1 MKIAGYQGSVN
12 LGAGGGATVKVSSDL
27 NAYGSGGKGL
37 AAIAGAANK
46 WAVAVEAQQ
55 EDEDKQSILNA
66 MDIFNKSRY
75 NIMYNDESG
84 LMNTKLEG
92 TAGAGASYTEQINKA
107 RQDVLSNT
115 KLHSQKNQL
124 ALDHLMY
131 QSAQQGFQTV
141 DQYEQKQKEAVTD
154 LRYDNNIQNSCEFVQ
169 KNWNNPQAL
178 QDEIIR
184 TQLLTSA
191 IYGKRGAEFIESKSR
206 ANIGQVVASAVGASI
221 TNEDYGTMRNLMDK
235 YGSYLTANQRAAFE
249 KVAYD
254 KESSAFERNAAKD
267 LYAKYGDDEE
277 AVRKAVEGMKGFSGG
292 ESGNDF
298 ENLLTSFGIQ
308 ESDGNYNAK
317 NARTGASG
325 KYQILPSNWPSWSQ
339 EAGLPAGAEM
349 TPENQEKVARFKLK
363 QYYDKYGAA
372 GAAVAWYSGETN
384 AQRWVSGKTTDV
396 WGNTWDTPQHGNEPS
411 IKEYAESVTS
421 RAGNVHSTHNMSQ
434 DEQDRIM
441 KQYRTIKADHDRIET
456 YKKNKLFE
464 GIKSELFSMFNNG
477 TSYSDAMA
485 WATNQ
490 AGSDPDKYVTYRNA
504 VTAIY
509 GPQGRSGSGGSGGR
523 EGIAKLGSDGK
534 EAVISMLE
542 AGRFKSK
549 AEFLAFARSHGATN
563 SDMNTLDK
571 SYDNWLSGAGE
582 YAYDWDG
589 LCKYAMGSSSNN
601 KVKQGLKI
609 YGKQWVRT
617 YRAEHNGMN
626 PDESVLVDAMKQ
638 AITTRTFGTYVTKPG
653 FLWDSTKTFSG
664 NDALLAKAG
673 IARAEKIADDWYHV
687 TYFDGS
693 DGNVNGGYLDEVM
706 NGDY

>member
-92 TAGAGASYTEQINKA
+92 TAGASSSYTEQINKA

-221 TNEDYGTMRNLMDK
+221 TNEDYGTMRNIMDK

-254 KESSAFERNAAKD
+254 KESSAFERNTAKD
-267 LYAKYGDDEE
+267 LYAKYGDNEE
-277 AVRKAVEGMKGFSGG
+277 AVRKELEGMKGFSEGG
-292 ESGNDF
+292 NEFDNLVAAIGGQESG
-298 ENLLTSFGIQ
+298 
-308 ESDGNYNAK
+308 GNYNAK
-317 NARTGASG
+317 NGRTGASG
-325 KYQILPSNWPSWSQ
+325 KYQIMPDNWPSWSQ

-349 TPENQEKVARFKLK
+349 TPENQEIVARFKLK
-363 QYYDKYGAA
+363 QYYDKYGARGAAIAWYGGEGALKYSA
-372 GAAVAWYSGETN
+372 GAMN
-384 AQRWVSGKTTDV
+384 RKQ
-396 WGNTWDTPQHGNEPS
+396 GNGDEPS
-411 IKEYAESVTS
+411 INEYADSVLARMGT
-421 RAGNVHSTHNMSQ
+421 GHSTHNMSQ

-464 GIKSELFSMFNNG
+464 GIKSEIFSMFNNG

-504 VTAIY
+504 VVAIY
-509 GPQGRSGSGGSGGR
+509 GPQGRSGSSGSGGSGNGKLDDDAIGVLEDMLQ
-523 EGIAKLGSDGK
+523 EGKFSSIDQ
-534 EAVISMLE
+534 
-542 AGRFKSK
+542 
-549 AEFLAFARSHGATN
+549 FLAYAANKGA
-563 SDMNTLDK
+563 
-571 SYDNWLSGAGE
+571 
-582 YAYDWDG
+582 
-589 LCKYAMGSSSNN
+589 SSAQRG
-601 KVKQGLKI
+601 KLEKI
-609 YGKQWVRT
+609 YKDWYSGTGEFAFDMEGLVQQVAGKNADALYKKKIQNYGRQWVRI
-617 YRAEHNGMN
+617 YRAQHGGNN
-626 PDESVLVDAMKQ
+626 PGETELLEALQNCV
-638 AITTRTFGTYVTKPG
+638 TTKVYGSYVTEKHS
-653 FLWDSTKTFSG
+653 FWFDSTEDIKAS
-664 NDALLAKAG
+664 DADLIARG
-673 IARAEKIADDWYHV
+673 IASVNKTGDDWYDV
-687 TYFDGS
+687 KWLDGTS
-693 DGNVNGGYLDEVM
+693 GKINGAYLAKLLK
-706 NGDY
+706 GDY

>member
-12 LGAGGGATVKVSSDL
+12 LGTGGGATVKVSSDL

-92 TAGAGASYTEQINKA
+92 TAGAGSSYTEQINKA

-154 LRYDNNIQNSCEFVQ
+154 LRYDNNIQNSCEFIQ

-221 TNEDYGTMRNLMDK
+221 TNEDYGTMRNIMDK

-254 KESSAFERNAAKD
+254 KESSAFERNTAKD

-277 AVRKAVEGMKGFSGG
+277 AVRKEVENMDAFLPEGGKVETQAEGTTWVRNSGVSLDG
-292 ESGNDF
+292 VKQQVTIGLSDIAKEFNTLSGAQ
-298 ENLLTSFGIQ
+298 LIVTSGTDSTDIH
-308 ESDGNYNAK
+308 
-317 NARTGASG
+317 
-325 KYQILPSNWPSWSQ
+325 
-339 EAGLPAGAEM
+339 
-349 TPENQEKVARFKLK
+349 
-363 QYYDKYGAA
+363 AA
-372 GAAVAWYSGETN
+372 GEHSHGAGVKLDVAADWLENADNRKKFISYMQSKGIKVLDEYSNPSPNSTGGHLDLDFTDYKGGTVAHKHISLDG
-384 AQRWVSGKTTDV
+384 
-396 WGNTWDTPQHGNEPS
+396 
-411 IKEYAESVTS
+411 
-421 RAGNVHSTHNMSQ
+421 
-434 DEQDRIM
+434 QDRIM
-441 KQYRTIKADHDRIET
+441 KQYRIIKADHDRIET

-464 GIKSELFSMFNNG
+464 GIKNEIFAMFNNG
-477 TSYSDAMA
+477 TSYSEAMT

-504 VTAIY
+504 VEAIY
-509 GPQGRSGSGGSGGR
+509 GPQGRSGSSGGGNGKLDDDAIDVLEDMLQ
-523 EGIAKLGSDGK
+523 EGKFSSIDQ
-534 EAVISMLE
+534 
-542 AGRFKSK
+542 
-549 AEFLAFARSHGATN
+549 FLAYAANKGA
-563 SDMNTLDK
+563 
-571 SYDNWLSGAGE
+571 
-582 YAYDWDG
+582 
-589 LCKYAMGSSSNN
+589 SSAQRG
-601 KVKQGLKI
+601 KLKKI
-609 YGKQWVRT
+609 YKDWYSGTGEFAFDMEGLVQQVAGKNADALYKKKIQNYGRQWVRA
-617 YRAEHNGMN
+617 YRVKNHGMN
-626 PDESVLVDAMKQ
+626 PGETELLKALQNCV
-638 AITTRTFGTYVTKPG
+638 TTKVYGSYVTEKHS
-653 FLWDSTKTFSG
+653 FWFDSTEDIKAS
-664 NDALLAKAG
+664 DADLIARG
-673 IARAEKIADDWYHV
+673 IASVNKIGDDWYDV
-687 TYFDGS
+687 KWLDGTS
-693 DGNVNGGYLDEVM
+693 GKINGAYLAKLLK
-706 NGDY
+706 GDY

>member
-1 MKIAGYQGSVN
+1 MKIAGYQGSVS
-12 LGAGGGATVKVSSDL
+12 LGTGGGATVKVSSDL

-92 TAGAGASYTEQINKA
+92 TAGAGTSYTEQINKA

-124 ALDHLMY
+124 ALVHLMY

-254 KESSAFERNAAKD
+254 KESSAFERNTAKD
-267 LYAKYGDDEE
+267 LYAKYGDNEE
-277 AVRKAVEGMKGFSGG
+277 AVRKEVENMDAFSPEGG
-292 ESGNDF
+292 KVEAQAEGTTWVRNSGVSLDGVKQQVTVGLSDIAKEFNT
-298 ENLLTSFGIQ
+298 LSGAQLIVTSGTDSTDIH
-308 ESDGNYNAK
+308 
-317 NARTGASG
+317 
-325 KYQILPSNWPSWSQ
+325 
-339 EAGLPAGAEM
+339 
-349 TPENQEKVARFKLK
+349 
-363 QYYDKYGAA
+363 AA
-372 GAAVAWYSGETN
+372 GEHSHGAGVKLDVAADWLENADNRKKFISYMQSKGIKVLDEYSNPSPNSTG
-384 AQRWVSGKTTDV
+384 GHLDLDFTDYKGGATAHRRV
-396 WGNTWDTPQHGNEPS
+396 
-411 IKEYAESVTS
+411 
-421 RAGNVHSTHNMSQ
+421 SQ

-464 GIKSELFSMFNNG
+464 GIKSEIFAMFGNG
-477 TSYSDAMA
+477 TSYSEAMT

>member
-12 LGAGGGATVKVSSDL
+12 LGTGGGATVKVSSDL

-221 TNEDYGTMRNLMDK
+221 TNEDYGTMRNIMDK

-254 KESSAFERNAAKD
+254 KESSAFERNTAKD

-277 AVRKAVEGMKGFSGG
+277 AVRKEVENMDAFSPEGG
-292 ESGNDF
+292 KVETQAEGTTWVRNSGVSLDGVKQQVTIGLSDIAKEFNT
-298 ENLLTSFGIQ
+298 LSGAQLIVTSGTDSTDIH
-308 ESDGNYNAK
+308 
-317 NARTGASG
+317 
-325 KYQILPSNWPSWSQ
+325 
-339 EAGLPAGAEM
+339 
-349 TPENQEKVARFKLK
+349 
-363 QYYDKYGAA
+363 AA
-372 GAAVAWYSGETN
+372 GEHSHGAGVKLDVAADWLENADNRKKFISYMQSKGIKVLDEYSNPSPNSTGGHLDLDFTDYKGGTVAHKHISLDG
-384 AQRWVSGKTTDV
+384 
-396 WGNTWDTPQHGNEPS
+396 
-411 IKEYAESVTS
+411 
-421 RAGNVHSTHNMSQ
+421 
-434 DEQDRIM
+434 QDRIM
-441 KQYRTIKADHDRIET
+441 KQYRIIKADHDRIET

-464 GIKSELFSMFNNG
+464 GIKSEIFAMFNKG
-477 TSYSDAMA
+477 TSYSEAMT

-509 GPQGRSGSGGSGGR
+509 GPQGGSGSSGSGGSSNGKLDDDAIGVLEDMLQ
-523 EGIAKLGSDGK
+523 EGKFASIDQ
-534 EAVISMLE
+534 
-542 AGRFKSK
+542 
-549 AEFLAFARSHGATN
+549 FLAYAANKGA
-563 SDMNTLDK
+563 
-571 SYDNWLSGAGE
+571 
-582 YAYDWDG
+582 
-589 LCKYAMGSSSNN
+589 SSAQRG
-601 KVKQGLKI
+601 KLEKI
-609 YGKQWVRT
+609 YKDWYSGTGEFAFDMEGLVQQVAGKNADALYKKKIQNYGRQWVRT
-617 YRAEHNGMN
+617 YRTKNHGMN
-626 PDESVLVDAMKQ
+626 PGETELLEALRNCV
-638 AITTRTFGTYVTKPG
+638 TTKVYGSYVTEKHS
-653 FLWDSTKTFSG
+653 FWFDSTEDIKAS
-664 NDALLAKAG
+664 DADLIARG
-673 IARAEKIADDWYHV
+673 IASVTKTGDDWYDV
-687 TYFDGS
+687 KWLDGTS
-693 DGNVNGGYLDEVM
+693 GKINGAYLAKLLK
-706 NGDY
+706 GDY

>member
-12 LGAGGGATVKVSSDL
+12 LGTGGGATVKVSSDL

-221 TNEDYGTMRNLMDK
+221 TNEDYGTMRNIMDK

-254 KESSAFERNAAKD
+254 KESNAFERNTAKD

-277 AVRKAVEGMKGFSGG
+277 AVRKEVEGMKGFSGG
-292 ESGNDF
+292 GNEFDNLVAAIGGQESG
-298 ENLLTSFGIQ
+298 
-308 ESDGNYNAK
+308 GNYNAK
-317 NARTGASG
+317 NGRTGASG
-325 KYQILPSNWPSWSQ
+325 KYQIMPDNWPSWSR

-349 TPENQEKVARFKLK
+349 TPENQEIVARFKLK
-363 QYYDKYGAA
+363 QYYDKYGAR
-372 GAAVAWYSGETN
+372 GAAIAWYGGE
-384 AQRWVSGKTTDV
+384 
-396 WGNTWDTPQHGNEPS
+396 
-411 IKEYAESVTS
+411 
-421 RAGNVHSTHNMSQ
+421 
-434 DEQDRIM
+434 
-441 KQYRTIKADHDRIET
+441 
-456 YKKNKLFE
+456 
-464 GIKSELFSMFNNG
+464 
-477 TSYSDAMA
+477 
-485 WATNQ
+485 
-490 AGSDPDKYVTYRNA
+490 
-504 VTAIY
+504 
-509 GPQGRSGSGGSGGR
+509 
-523 EGIAKLGSDGK
+523 
-534 EAVISMLE
+534 
-542 AGRFKSK
+542 
-549 AEFLAFARSHGATN
+549 GA
-563 SDMNTLDK
+563 
-571 SYDNWLSGAGE
+571 
-582 YAYDWDG
+582 
-589 LCKYAMGSSSNN
+589 
-601 KVKQGLKI
+601 LKI
-609 YGKQWVRT
+609 
-617 YRAEHNGMN
+617 
-626 PDESVLVDAMKQ
+626 
-638 AITTRTFGTYVTKPG
+638 
-653 FLWDSTKTFSG
+653 
-664 NDALLAKAG
+664 
-673 IARAEKIADDWYHV
+673 
-687 TYFDGS
+687 
-693 DGNVNGGYLDEVM
+693 
-706 NGDY
+706 

>member
-115 KLHSQKNQL
+115 KLHSKKNQL

-221 TNEDYGTMRNLMDK
+221 TNEDYSTMRNIMDK

-254 KESSAFERNAAKD
+254 KESSAFERNTAKD
-267 LYAKYGDDEE
+267 LYAKYGDNEE
-277 AVRKAVEGMKGFSGG
+277 AVRKALEGMKGFSEGG
-292 ESGNDF
+292 NEFDNLVAAIGGQESG
-298 ENLLTSFGIQ
+298 
-308 ESDGNYNAK
+308 GNYNAK
-317 NARTGASG
+317 NGRTGASG
-325 KYQILPSNWPSWSQ
+325 KYQIMPDNWPSWSQ

-349 TPENQEKVARFKLK
+349 TPENQEIVARFKLK
-363 QYYDKYGAA
+363 QYYDKYGAR
-372 GAAVAWYSGETN
+372 GAAIAWYGGEGALN
-384 AQRWVSGKTTDV
+384 YSADAMNRKQ
-396 WGNTWDTPQHGNEPS
+396 GNGDEPS
-411 IKEYAESVTS
+411 INEYADSVLARMGT
-421 RAGNVHSTHNMSQ
+421 GHSTHNMSQ

-464 GIKSELFSMFNNG
+464 GIKSEIFSMFNNG

-509 GPQGRSGSGGSGGR
+509 GPQGRSRSSGSGGR
-523 EGIAKLGSDGK
+523 EAIAKLGSDGK

-563 SDMNTLDK
+563 SDMNSLDK

-589 LCKYAMGSSSNN
+589 LCKYAMGSSSND

-673 IARAEKIADDWYHV
+673 IARVEKIADDWYHV

>member
-27 NAYGSGGKGL
+27 NAYGSGGKGF

-191 IYGKRGAEFIESKSR
+191 IYGKRGTEFIESKSR

-221 TNEDYGTMRNLMDK
+221 TNEDYGTMRNIMDK

-254 KESSAFERNAAKD
+254 KESNAFERNTAKD

-277 AVRKAVEGMKGFSGG
+277 AVRKEVENMDAFSPEGG
-292 ESGNDF
+292 KVETQAEGTTWVRNSGVSLDGVKQQVTVGLSDIAKEFNT
-298 ENLLTSFGIQ
+298 LSGAQLIVTSGTDSTDIH
-308 ESDGNYNAK
+308 
-317 NARTGASG
+317 
-325 KYQILPSNWPSWSQ
+325 
-339 EAGLPAGAEM
+339 
-349 TPENQEKVARFKLK
+349 
-363 QYYDKYGAA
+363 AA
-372 GAAVAWYSGETN
+372 GEHSHGAGVKLDVAADWLENADNRKKFISYMQSKGIKVLDEYSNPSPNSTGGHLDLDFTDYKGGTVAHKHISLDG
-384 AQRWVSGKTTDV
+384 
-396 WGNTWDTPQHGNEPS
+396 
-411 IKEYAESVTS
+411 
-421 RAGNVHSTHNMSQ
+421 
-434 DEQDRIM
+434 QDRIM
-441 KQYRTIKADHDRIET
+441 KQYRIIKADHDRIET

-464 GIKSELFSMFNNG
+464 GIKNEIFAMFNNG
-477 TSYSDAMA
+477 TSYSEAMT
-485 WATNQ
+485 WATSQ

-509 GPQGRSGSGGSGGR
+509 GPQGRSGSSGGGNGKLDDDAIGVLEDMLQ
-523 EGIAKLGSDGK
+523 EGKFSSIDQ
-534 EAVISMLE
+534 
-542 AGRFKSK
+542 
-549 AEFLAFARSHGATN
+549 FLAYAANKGA
-563 SDMNTLDK
+563 
-571 SYDNWLSGAGE
+571 
-582 YAYDWDG
+582 
-589 LCKYAMGSSSNN
+589 SSAQRG
-601 KVKQGLKI
+601 KLEKI
-609 YGKQWVRT
+609 YNDWYSGTGEFAFDMEGLVQQVAGKNADALYKQKIQNYGRQWVRA
-617 YRAEHNGMN
+617 YRVKNHGMN
-626 PDESVLVDAMKQ
+626 PGETELLEALRNCV
-638 AITTRTFGTYVTKPG
+638 TTKVYGSYVTEKHS
-653 FLWDSTKTFSG
+653 FWFDSTEDIKAS
-664 NDALLAKAG
+664 DADLIARG
-673 IARAEKIADDWYHV
+673 IASVNKTGDDWYDV
-687 TYFDGS
+687 KWLDGTS
-693 DGNVNGGYLDEVM
+693 GKINGAYLAKLLK
-706 NGDY
+706 GDY

>member
-115 KLHSQKNQL
+115 KLHSKKNQL

-221 TNEDYGTMRNLMDK
+221 TNEDYGTMRNIMDK

-254 KESSAFERNAAKD
+254 KESSAFERNTAKD
-267 LYAKYGDDEE
+267 LYAKYGDNEE
-277 AVRKAVEGMKGFSGG
+277 AVRKALEGMKGFSEGG
-292 ESGNDF
+292 NEFDNLVAAIGGQESG
-298 ENLLTSFGIQ
+298 
-308 ESDGNYNAK
+308 GNYNAK
-317 NARTGASG
+317 NGRTGASG
-325 KYQILPSNWPSWSQ
+325 KYQIMLDNWPSWSQ

-349 TPENQEKVARFKLK
+349 TPENQEIVARFKLK
-363 QYYDKYGAA
+363 QYYDKYGAR
-372 GAAVAWYSGETN
+372 GAAIAWYGGEGALN
-384 AQRWVSGKTTDV
+384 YSADAMNRKQ
-396 WGNTWDTPQHGNEPS
+396 GNGDEPS
-411 IKEYAESVTS
+411 INEYADSVLARMGT
-421 RAGNVHSTHNMSQ
+421 GHSTHNMSQ

-464 GIKSELFSMFNNG
+464 GIKSEIFSMFNNG

-485 WATNQ
+485 WATKQ

-509 GPQGRSGSGGSGGR
+509 GPQGRSGSSGSGGR
-523 EGIAKLGSDGK
+523 EAIAKLGSDGK

-563 SDMNTLDK
+563 SDMNSLDK

-589 LCKYAMGSSSNN
+589 LCKYAMGSSSND

-673 IARAEKIADDWYHV
+673 IARVEKIADDWYHV

>member
-1 MKIAGYQGSVN
+1 MKIAGYQGGVN
-12 LGAGGGATVKVSSDL
+12 LGTGGATVKVSSDL

-221 TNEDYGTMRNLMDK
+221 TNEDYGTMRNIMDK

-254 KESSAFERNAAKD
+254 KESSAFERNTAKD

-277 AVRKAVEGMKGFSGG
+277 AVRKEVENMDAFSPEGG
-292 ESGNDF
+292 KVETQAEGTTWVRNSGVSLDGVKQQVTIGLSDIAKEFNT
-298 ENLLTSFGIQ
+298 LSGAQLIVTSGTDSTDIH
-308 ESDGNYNAK
+308 
-317 NARTGASG
+317 
-325 KYQILPSNWPSWSQ
+325 
-339 EAGLPAGAEM
+339 
-349 TPENQEKVARFKLK
+349 
-363 QYYDKYGAA
+363 AA
-372 GAAVAWYSGETN
+372 GEHSHGAGVKLDVAADWLENADNRKKFISYMQSKGIKVLDEYSNPSPNSTGGHLDLDFTDYKGGTVAHKHISLDG
-384 AQRWVSGKTTDV
+384 
-396 WGNTWDTPQHGNEPS
+396 
-411 IKEYAESVTS
+411 
-421 RAGNVHSTHNMSQ
+421 
-434 DEQDRIM
+434 QDRIM
-441 KQYRTIKADHDRIET
+441 KQYRIIKADHDRIET

-464 GIKSELFSMFNNG
+464 GIKSEIFAMFGNG
-477 TSYSDAMA
+477 TSYSEAMA

-504 VTAIY
+504 VVAIY
-509 GPQGRSGSGGSGGR
+509 GPQGRSGSSGGGNGKLDDDAIGVLEDMLQ
-523 EGIAKLGSDGK
+523 EGKFSSIDQ
-534 EAVISMLE
+534 
-542 AGRFKSK
+542 
-549 AEFLAFARSHGATN
+549 FLAYAANKGA
-563 SDMNTLDK
+563 
-571 SYDNWLSGAGE
+571 
-582 YAYDWDG
+582 
-589 LCKYAMGSSSNN
+589 SSAQRG
-601 KVKQGLKI
+601 KLEKI
-609 YGKQWVRT
+609 YNDWYSGTGEFAFDMEGLVQQVAGKNADKLYKKKIQNYGRQWVRA
-617 YRAEHNGMN
+617 YRAKKHGMN
-626 PDESVLVDAMKQ
+626 PGETELLEALQNCV
-638 AITTRTFGTYVTKPG
+638 TTKVYGSYVTEKHS
-653 FLWDSTKTFSG
+653 FWFDSTEDIKAS
-664 NDALLAKAG
+664 DADLIARG
-673 IARAEKIADDWYHV
+673 IASVTKTGDDWYDV
-687 TYFDGS
+687 KWLDGTS
-693 DGNVNGGYLDEVM
+693 GKINGAYLAKLLK
-706 NGDY
+706 GDY

>member
-12 LGAGGGATVKVSSDL
+12 LGTGGGATVKVSSDL
-27 NAYGSGGKGL
+27 NAYGGGGKGL

-254 KESSAFERNAAKD
+254 KESSAFERNTAKD
-267 LYAKYGDDEE
+267 LYAKYGDNEE
-277 AVRKAVEGMKGFSGG
+277 AVRKELEGMKGFSEGG
-292 ESGNDF
+292 NEFDNLVAAIGGQESG
-298 ENLLTSFGIQ
+298 
-308 ESDGNYNAK
+308 GNYNAK
-317 NARTGASG
+317 NGRTGASG
-325 KYQILPSNWPSWSQ
+325 KYQIMPDNWPSWSQ

-363 QYYDKYGAA
+363 QYYDKYGARGAAIAWYGGEGALKYSA
-372 GAAVAWYSGETN
+372 GAMN
-384 AQRWVSGKTTDV
+384 RKQ
-396 WGNTWDTPQHGNEPS
+396 GNGDEPS
-411 IKEYAESVTS
+411 INEYADSVLARMGT
-421 RAGNVHSTHNMSQ
+421 GHSTHSMSQ
-434 DEQDRIM
+434 DEQDRII

-509 GPQGRSGSGGSGGR
+509 GPQGRSGSGSGSGSSNGKLDDDAIGVLEDMLQ
-523 EGIAKLGSDGK
+523 EGKFASIDQ
-534 EAVISMLE
+534 
-542 AGRFKSK
+542 
-549 AEFLAFARSHGATN
+549 FLAYAANKGA
-563 SDMNTLDK
+563 
-571 SYDNWLSGAGE
+571 
-582 YAYDWDG
+582 
-589 LCKYAMGSSSNN
+589 SSAQRG
-601 KVKQGLKI
+601 KLEKI
-609 YGKQWVRT
+609 YKDWYSGTGEFAFDMEGLVQQVAGKNADALYKKKIQNYGRQWVRT
-617 YRAEHNGMN
+617 YRTKNHGMN
-626 PDESVLVDAMKQ
+626 PGETELLEALRNCV
-638 AITTRTFGTYVTKPG
+638 TTKVYGSYVTEKHS
-653 FLWDSTKTFSG
+653 FWFDSTEDIKAS
-664 NDALLAKAG
+664 DADLIARG
-673 IARAEKIADDWYHV
+673 IASVNKTGDDWYDV
-687 TYFDGS
+687 KWLDGTS
-693 DGNVNGGYLDEVM
+693 GKINGAYLAKLLK
-706 NGDY
+706 GDY

>member
-92 TAGAGASYTEQINKA
+92 TAGASSSYTEQINKA
-107 RQDVLSNT
+107 RQDVLSIT
-115 KLHSQKNQL
+115 KLHSKKNQL

-221 TNEDYGTMRNLMDK
+221 TNEDYGTMRNIMDK

-254 KESSAFERNAAKD
+254 KESSAFERNTAKD

-277 AVRKAVEGMKGFSGG
+277 AALKAVEGMKGFSGG
-292 ESGNDF
+292 GNEFDNLVAAIGGQESG
-298 ENLLTSFGIQ
+298 
-308 ESDGNYNAK
+308 GNYNAK
-317 NARTGASG
+317 NGRTGASG
-325 KYQILPSNWPSWSQ
+325 KYQIMPDNWPSWSR

-349 TPENQEKVARFKLK
+349 TPENQEIVARFKLK
-363 QYYDKYGAA
+363 QYYDKYGAR
-372 GAAVAWYSGETN
+372 GAAIAWYGGEGALSYSAN
-384 AQRWVSGKTTDV
+384 AMNKKQ
-396 WGNTWDTPQHGNEPS
+396 GNGDEPS
-411 IKEYAESVTS
+411 INEYADSVLK
-421 RAGNVHSTHNMSQ
+421 RMGAVHSTRPMSQ
-434 DEQDRIM
+434 EEQDRVM
-441 KQYRTIKADHDRIET
+441 KQYRTIKADHARIET

-464 GIKSELFSMFNNG
+464 GIKSEIFAMFGNG
-477 TSYSDAMA
+477 TSYDAAMT

-504 VTAIY
+504 VKAIY
-509 GPQGRSGSGGSGGR
+509 GPQGRSGSS
-523 EGIAKLGSDGK
+523 AKLGSDGK
-534 EAVISMLE
+534 EAAISMLE
-542 AGRFKSK
+542 AGKFKSK

-563 SDMNTLDK
+563 SEMNSLDK
-571 SYDNWLSGAGE
+571 SYDNWLNGAGE

-589 LCKYAMGSSSNN
+589 LCKYAMGGSSNN

-617 YRAEHNGMN
+617 YRTEHNGMN

-638 AITTRTFGTYVTKPG
+638 AITTRTFGSYVTKPG

-664 NDALLAKAG
+664 SDALLAKAG

>member
-12 LGAGGGATVKVSSDL
+12 LGTGGGATVKVSSDL

-75 NIMYNDESG
+75 NIMYNDENG

-115 KLHSQKNQL
+115 KLHSKKNQL

-131 QSAQQGFQTV
+131 QSARQGFQTV

-221 TNEDYGTMRNLMDK
+221 TNEDYSTMRNIMDK

-254 KESSAFERNAAKD
+254 KESSAFERNTAKD
-267 LYAKYGDDEE
+267 LYAKYGDNEE
-277 AVRKAVEGMKGFSGG
+277 AVRKALEGMKGFSEGG
-292 ESGNDF
+292 NEFDNLVAAIGGQESG
-298 ENLLTSFGIQ
+298 
-308 ESDGNYNAK
+308 GNYNAK
-317 NARTGASG
+317 NGRTGASG
-325 KYQILPSNWPSWSQ
+325 KYQIMPDNWPSWSQ

-349 TPENQEKVARFKLK
+349 TPENQEIVARFKLK
-363 QYYDKYGAA
+363 QYYDKYGAR
-372 GAAVAWYSGETN
+372 GAAIAWYGGEGALKYSADAMN
-384 AQRWVSGKTTDV
+384 RKQ
-396 WGNTWDTPQHGNEPS
+396 GNGDEPS
-411 IKEYAESVTS
+411 INEYADSVLARMGT
-421 RAGNVHSTHNMSQ
+421 GHSTHNMSQ

-485 WATNQ
+485 WATKQ

-504 VTAIY
+504 VKAIY
-509 GPQGRSGSGGSGGR
+509 GPQGRSGKLDDDAIGVLEDMLQ
-523 EGIAKLGSDGK
+523 EGKFASIDQ
-534 EAVISMLE
+534 
-542 AGRFKSK
+542 
-549 AEFLAFARSHGATN
+549 FLAYAANKGASSAQRGKLEKIYNDWYNGTGEFAF
-563 SDMNTLDK
+563 DM
-571 SYDNWLSGAGE
+571 E
-582 YAYDWDG
+582 G
-589 LCKYAMGSSSNN
+589 L
-601 KVKQGLKI
+601 VKQVAGKNADALYKKKI
-609 YGKQWVRT
+609 QNYGRQWVRA
-617 YRAEHNGMN
+617 YRAKNHGMN
-626 PDESVLVDAMKQ
+626 PGETELLEALQNCV
-638 AITTRTFGTYVTKPG
+638 TTKVYGSYVTEKHS
-653 FLWDSTKTFSG
+653 FWFDSTEDIKAS
-664 NDALLAKAG
+664 DADLIARG
-673 IARAEKIADDWYHV
+673 IASVNKTGDDWYDV
-687 TYFDGS
+687 KWLDGTS
-693 DGNVNGGYLDEVM
+693 GKINGAYLAKLLK
-706 NGDY
+706 GDY

>member
-12 LGAGGGATVKVSSDL
+12 FLGTGGGATVKVSSDL

-221 TNEDYGTMRNLMDK
+221 TNEDYGTMRNIMDK

-254 KESSAFERNAAKD
+254 KESSAFERNTAKD

-277 AVRKAVEGMKGFSGG
+277 AVRKEVENMDAFSPEGG
-292 ESGNDF
+292 KVETQAEGTTWVRNSGVSLDGVKQQVTIGLSDIAKEFNT
-298 ENLLTSFGIQ
+298 LSGAQLIVTSGTDSTDIH
-308 ESDGNYNAK
+308 
-317 NARTGASG
+317 
-325 KYQILPSNWPSWSQ
+325 
-339 EAGLPAGAEM
+339 
-349 TPENQEKVARFKLK
+349 
-363 QYYDKYGAA
+363 AA
-372 GAAVAWYSGETN
+372 GEHSHGAGVKLDVAADWLENADNRKKFISYMQSKGIKVLDEYSNPSPNSTGGHLDLDFTDYKGGTVAHKHISL
-384 AQRWVSGKTTDV
+384 
-396 WGNTWDTPQHGNEPS
+396 
-411 IKEYAESVTS
+411 
-421 RAGNVHSTHNMSQ
+421 

-464 GIKSELFSMFNNG
+464 GIKSEIFAMFNKG
-477 TSYSDAMA
+477 TSYSEAMT

-504 VTAIY
+504 VVAIY
-509 GPQGRSGSGGSGGR
+509 GPQGRSGSSGSGGSSNGKLDDDAIGVLEDMLQ
-523 EGIAKLGSDGK
+523 EGKFSSIDQ
-534 EAVISMLE
+534 
-542 AGRFKSK
+542 
-549 AEFLAFARSHGATN
+549 FLAYAAKKGA
-563 SDMNTLDK
+563 
-571 SYDNWLSGAGE
+571 
-582 YAYDWDG
+582 
-589 LCKYAMGSSSNN
+589 SSAQRG
-601 KVKQGLKI
+601 KLEKI
-609 YGKQWVRT
+609 YNDWYNGTGEFAFDMEGLVQQVAGKNADALYKKKIQNYGRQWVRA
-617 YRAEHNGMN
+617 YRAKNHGMN
-626 PDESVLVDAMKQ
+626 PGETELLEALQNCV
-638 AITTRTFGTYVTKPG
+638 TTKVYGSYVTEKHS
-653 FLWDSTKTFSG
+653 FWFDSTEDIKAS
-664 NDALLAKAG
+664 DADLIARG
-673 IARAEKIADDWYHV
+673 IASVTKTGDDWYDV
-687 TYFDGS
+687 KWLDGTS
-693 DGNVNGGYLDEVM
+693 GKINGAYLAKLLK
-706 NGDY
+706 GDY

>member
-46 WAVAVEAQQ
+46 WAAAVEAQQ

-115 KLHSQKNQL
+115 KLHSKKNQL

-221 TNEDYGTMRNLMDK
+221 TNEDYSTMRNIMDK

-254 KESSAFERNAAKD
+254 KESSAFERNIAND
-267 LYAKYGDDEE
+267 LYAKYGDNEE
-277 AVRKAVEGMKGFSGG
+277 AVRKALEGMKGFSEGG
-292 ESGNDF
+292 NEFDNLVAAIGGQESG
-298 ENLLTSFGIQ
+298 
-308 ESDGNYNAK
+308 GNYNAK
-317 NARTGASG
+317 NGRTGASG
-325 KYQILPSNWPSWSQ
+325 KYQIMPDNWPSWSQ

-349 TPENQEKVARFKLK
+349 TPENQEIVARFKLK
-363 QYYDKYGAA
+363 QYYDKYGAR
-372 GAAVAWYSGETN
+372 GAAIAWYGGEGALKYSADAMN
-384 AQRWVSGKTTDV
+384 RKQ
-396 WGNTWDTPQHGNEPS
+396 GNGDEPS
-411 IKEYAESVTS
+411 INEYADSVLARMGT
-421 RAGNVHSTHNMSQ
+421 GHSTHNMSQ

-464 GIKSELFSMFNNG
+464 GIKSEIFSMFNNG

-509 GPQGRSGSGGSGGR
+509 GPQGRSGSSGSGGR
-523 EGIAKLGSDGK
+523 EAIAKLGSDGK

-563 SDMNTLDK
+563 SDMNSLDK

-589 LCKYAMGSSSNN
+589 LCKYVMGTSSND

-673 IARAEKIADDWYHV
+673 IARVEKIADDWYHV

>member
-75 NIMYNDESG
+75 NIMYDDESG

-92 TAGAGASYTEQINKA
+92 TAGASSSYTEQINKA

-115 KLHSQKNQL
+115 KLHSKKNQL

-221 TNEDYGTMRNLMDK
+221 TNEDYGTMRNIMDK

-254 KESSAFERNAAKD
+254 KESSAFERNTAKD
-267 LYAKYGDDEE
+267 LYAKYGDNEE
-277 AVRKAVEGMKGFSGG
+277 AVRKEVENMDAFLPEGGKVETQAEGTTWVRNSGVSLDG
-292 ESGNDF
+292 VKQQVTIGLSDIAKEFNTLSGAQ
-298 ENLLTSFGIQ
+298 LIVTSGTDSTDIH
-308 ESDGNYNAK
+308 
-317 NARTGASG
+317 
-325 KYQILPSNWPSWSQ
+325 
-339 EAGLPAGAEM
+339 
-349 TPENQEKVARFKLK
+349 
-363 QYYDKYGAA
+363 AA
-372 GAAVAWYSGETN
+372 GEHSHGAGVKLDVAADWLENADNRKKFISYMQSKGIKVLDEYSNPSPNSTGGHLDLDFTDYKGGTVAHKHISLDG
-384 AQRWVSGKTTDV
+384 
-396 WGNTWDTPQHGNEPS
+396 
-411 IKEYAESVTS
+411 
-421 RAGNVHSTHNMSQ
+421 
-434 DEQDRIM
+434 QDRIM
-441 KQYRTIKADHDRIET
+441 KQYRIIKADHDRIET

-464 GIKSELFSMFNNG
+464 GIKSEIFAMFGNG
-477 TSYSDAMA
+477 TSYSEAMT

-509 GPQGRSGSGGSGGR
+509 GPQGRSGSGGSGGSSNGKLDDDAIGVLEDMLQ
-523 EGIAKLGSDGK
+523 EGKFASIDQ
-534 EAVISMLE
+534 
-542 AGRFKSK
+542 
-549 AEFLAFARSHGATN
+549 FLAYAANKGA
-563 SDMNTLDK
+563 
-571 SYDNWLSGAGE
+571 
-582 YAYDWDG
+582 
-589 LCKYAMGSSSNN
+589 SSAQRG
-601 KVKQGLKI
+601 KLEKI
-609 YGKQWVRT
+609 YNDWYSGTGEFAFDMEGLVQQVAGKNADALYKKKIQNYGRQWVRA
-617 YRAEHNGMN
+617 YRVKNHGMN
-626 PDESVLVDAMKQ
+626 PGETELLEALQNCV
-638 AITTRTFGTYVTKPG
+638 TTKVYGSYVTEKHS
-653 FLWDSTKTFSG
+653 FWFDSTEDIKAS
-664 NDALLAKAG
+664 DADLIARG
-673 IARAEKIADDWYHV
+673 IASVNKTGDDWYDV
-687 TYFDGS
+687 KWLDGTS
-693 DGNVNGGYLDEVM
+693 GKINGAYLAKLLK
-706 NGDY
+706 GDY

>member
-115 KLHSQKNQL
+115 KLHSKKNQL

-221 TNEDYGTMRNLMDK
+221 TNEDYSTMRNIMDK

-254 KESSAFERNAAKD
+254 KESSAFERNTAKD
-267 LYAKYGDDEE
+267 LYAKYGDNEE
-277 AVRKAVEGMKGFSGG
+277 AVRKALEGMKGFSEGG
-292 ESGNDF
+292 NEFDNLVAAIGGQESG
-298 ENLLTSFGIQ
+298 
-308 ESDGNYNAK
+308 GNYNAK
-317 NARTGASG
+317 NGRTGASG
-325 KYQILPSNWPSWSQ
+325 KYQIMPDNWPSWSQ

-349 TPENQEKVARFKLK
+349 TPENQEIVARFKLK
-363 QYYDKYGAA
+363 QYYDKYGAR
-372 GAAVAWYSGETN
+372 GAAIAWYGGEGALN
-384 AQRWVSGKTTDV
+384 YSADALNRKQ
-396 WGNTWDTPQHGNEPS
+396 GNGDEPS
-411 IKEYAESVTS
+411 INEYADSVLARMGT
-421 RAGNVHSTHNMSQ
+421 GHSTHNMSQ

-464 GIKSELFSMFNNG
+464 GIKSEIFAMFNNG

-509 GPQGRSGSGGSGGR
+509 GPQGRSESSGSGGR
-523 EGIAKLGSDGK
+523 EAIAKLGSDGK

-563 SDMNTLDK
+563 SDMNSLDK

-589 LCKYAMGSSSNN
+589 LCKYVMGTSSND

-673 IARAEKIADDWYHV
+673 IARVEKIADDWYHV

>member
-115 KLHSQKNQL
+115 KLHSKKNQL

-221 TNEDYGTMRNLMDK
+221 TNEDYGTMRNIMDK

-254 KESSAFERNAAKD
+254 KESSAFERNTAKD
-267 LYAKYGDDEE
+267 LYAKYGDNEE
-277 AVRKAVEGMKGFSGG
+277 AVRKALEGMKGFSEGG
-292 ESGNDF
+292 NEFDNLVAAIGGQESG
-298 ENLLTSFGIQ
+298 
-308 ESDGNYNAK
+308 GNYNAK
-317 NARTGASG
+317 NSRTGASG
-325 KYQILPSNWPSWSQ
+325 KYQIMPDNWPSWSQ

-349 TPENQEKVARFKLK
+349 TPENQEIVARFKLK
-363 QYYDKYGAA
+363 QYYDKYGAR
-372 GAAVAWYSGETN
+372 GAAIAWYGGEGALN
-384 AQRWVSGKTTDV
+384 YSADAMNRKQ
-396 WGNTWDTPQHGNEPS
+396 GNGDEPS
-411 IKEYAESVTS
+411 INEYADSVLARMGT
-421 RAGNVHSTHNMSQ
+421 GHSTHNMSQ

-464 GIKSELFSMFNNG
+464 GIKNEIFSMFNNG

-509 GPQGRSGSGGSGGR
+509 GPQGRSGSSGSGGR
-523 EGIAKLGSDGK
+523 EAIAKLGSDGK

-563 SDMNTLDK
+563 SDMNSLDK

-589 LCKYAMGSSSNN
+589 LCKYVMGGSSND

-638 AITTRTFGTYVTKPG
+638 AITTRTFGSYVTKPG

-673 IARAEKIADDWYHV
+673 IARVEKIADDWYHV

>member
-1 MKIAGYQGSVN
+1 MKIAGYQGGVN
-12 LGAGGGATVKVSSDL
+12 LGTGGATVKVSSDL

-221 TNEDYGTMRNLMDK
+221 TNEDYGTMRNIMDK

-254 KESSAFERNAAKD
+254 KESSAFERNTAKD
-267 LYAKYGDDEE
+267 LYAKYGDNEE
-277 AVRKAVEGMKGFSGG
+277 AVRKEVENMDAFSPEGG
-292 ESGNDF
+292 KVETQAEGTTWVRNS
-298 ENLLTSFGIQ
+298 
-308 ESDGNYNAK
+308 
-317 NARTGASG
+317 GASLDG
-325 KYQILPSNWPSWSQ
+325 VKQQVTI
-339 EAGLPAGAEM
+339 GLSDIAKEFNTLSGAQLIV
-349 TPENQEKVARFKLK
+349 TSGT
-363 QYYDKYGAA
+363 DSTDIHAA
-372 GAAVAWYSGETN
+372 GEHSHGAGVKLDVAADWLENADNRKKFISYMQSKGIKVLDEYSNPSPNSTGGHLDLDFTDYKGGTVAHKHISL
-384 AQRWVSGKTTDV
+384 
-396 WGNTWDTPQHGNEPS
+396 
-411 IKEYAESVTS
+411 
-421 RAGNVHSTHNMSQ
+421 

-464 GIKSELFSMFNNG
+464 GIKSEIFAMFNKG
-477 TSYSDAMA
+477 TSYSEAMT

-504 VTAIY
+504 VVAIY
-509 GPQGRSGSGGSGGR
+509 GPQGRSGSSGSGGSSNGKLDDDAIGVLEDMLQ
-523 EGIAKLGSDGK
+523 EGKFFSIAQ
-534 EAVISMLE
+534 
-542 AGRFKSK
+542 
-549 AEFLAFARSHGATN
+549 FLAYAAKKGA
-563 SDMNTLDK
+563 
-571 SYDNWLSGAGE
+571 
-582 YAYDWDG
+582 
-589 LCKYAMGSSSNN
+589 SSAQRR
-601 KVKQGLKI
+601 KLEKI
-609 YGKQWVRT
+609 YNDWYNGTGEFAFDMEGLVQQVAGKHADALYKKKIQNYGRQWVRA
-617 YRAEHNGMN
+617 YRTKNHGMN
-626 PDESVLVDAMKQ
+626 PGETELLKALQNCV
-638 AITTRTFGTYVTKPG
+638 TTKVYGSYVTEKHSFWFDNTEDIKASDADLIARG
-653 FLWDSTKTFSG
+653 IASVTKTG
-664 NDALLAKAG
+664 
-673 IARAEKIADDWYHV
+673 DDWYDV
-687 TYFDGS
+687 KWL
-693 DGNVNGGYLDEVM
+693 NGTSGKINGAYLAKLLK
-706 NGDY
+706 GDY

>member
-12 LGAGGGATVKVSSDL
+12 LGTGGGATVKVSSDL

-221 TNEDYGTMRNLMDK
+221 TNEDYGTMRNIMDK

-254 KESSAFERNAAKD
+254 KESSAFERNTAKD

-292 ESGNDF
+292 GNEFDNLVAAIGGQESG
-298 ENLLTSFGIQ
+298 
-308 ESDGNYNAK
+308 GNYNAK
-317 NARTGASG
+317 NGRTGASG
-325 KYQILPSNWPSWSQ
+325 KYQIMPDNWPSWSR

-349 TPENQEKVARFKLK
+349 TPENQEIVARFKLK
-363 QYYDKYGAA
+363 QYYDKYGAR
-372 GAAVAWYSGETN
+372 GAAIAWYGGEGALKYSAYAMN
-384 AQRWVSGKTTDV
+384 RKQ
-396 WGNTWDTPQHGNEPS
+396 GNGDEPS
-411 IKEYAESVTS
+411 INEYADSVLARMGT
-421 RAGNVHSTHNMSQ
+421 GHSTRSMSQ

-464 GIKSELFSMFNNG
+464 GIKNELFSMFNNG
-477 TSYSDAMA
+477 TSYSEAMA

-504 VTAIY
+504 VVAIY
-509 GPQGRSGSGGSGGR
+509 GPQGRSGSSGSGSGSSNGKLDDDAIGVLEDMLQ
-523 EGIAKLGSDGK
+523 EGKFASIDQ
-534 EAVISMLE
+534 
-542 AGRFKSK
+542 
-549 AEFLAFARSHGATN
+549 FLAYAAKKGA
-563 SDMNTLDK
+563 
-571 SYDNWLSGAGE
+571 
-582 YAYDWDG
+582 
-589 LCKYAMGSSSNN
+589 SSAQRG
-601 KVKQGLKI
+601 KLEKI
-609 YGKQWVRT
+609 YKDWYSGTGEFAFDMEGLVQQVAGKNADALYKKKIQNYGRQWVRT
-617 YRAEHNGMN
+617 YRAQHGGNN
-626 PDESVLVDAMKQ
+626 PGETELLEALQNCV
-638 AITTRTFGTYVTKPG
+638 TTKVYGSYVTEKHS
-653 FLWDSTKTFSG
+653 FWFDSTEDIKAS
-664 NDALLAKAG
+664 DADLIARG
-673 IARAEKIADDWYHV
+673 IASVTKTGDDWYDV
-687 TYFDGS
+687 KWLDGTS
-693 DGNVNGGYLDEVM
+693 GKINGAYLAKLLK
-706 NGDY
+706 GDY

>member
-12 LGAGGGATVKVSSDL
+12 LGTGGGATVKVSSDI

-115 KLHSQKNQL
+115 KLHSKKNQL

-221 TNEDYGTMRNLMDK
+221 TNEDYGTMRNIMDK

-254 KESSAFERNAAKD
+254 KESSTFERNTAKD
-267 LYAKYGDDEE
+267 LYAKYGDNEE
-277 AVRKAVEGMKGFSGG
+277 AVRKDLEGMKGFSEGG
-292 ESGNDF
+292 NEFDNLVAAIGGQESG
-298 ENLLTSFGIQ
+298 
-308 ESDGNYNAK
+308 GNYNAK
-317 NARTGASG
+317 NGRTGASG
-325 KYQILPSNWPSWSQ
+325 KYQIMPGNWPSWSQ

-349 TPENQEKVARFKLK
+349 TPENQEIVARFKLK
-363 QYYDKYGAA
+363 QYYDKYGAR
-372 GAAVAWYSGETN
+372 GAAIAWYGGEGALN
-384 AQRWVSGKTTDV
+384 YSADALNRKQ
-396 WGNTWDTPQHGNEPS
+396 GNGDEPS
-411 IKEYAESVTS
+411 INEYADSVLARMGT
-421 RAGNVHSTHNMSQ
+421 GHSTHNMSQ

-441 KQYRTIKADHDRIET
+441 KQYRIIKADHDRIET

-464 GIKSELFSMFNNG
+464 GIKNEIFAMFHNG

-509 GPQGRSGSGGSGGR
+509 GPQGRSGSSGSGGR
-523 EGIAKLGSDGK
+523 EAIAKLGSDGK

-563 SDMNTLDK
+563 SDMNSLDK

-589 LCKYAMGSSSNN
+589 LCKYVMGTSSND

-664 NDALLAKAG
+664 SDALLAKAG

>member
-1 MKIAGYQGSVN
+1 MKIAGYQGGVN
-12 LGAGGGATVKVSSDL
+12 LGTGGATVKVSSDL

-92 TAGAGASYTEQINKA
+92 TAGASSSYTEQINKA

-221 TNEDYGTMRNLMDK
+221 TNEDYGTMRNIMDK

-254 KESSAFERNAAKD
+254 KESSAFERNTAKD
-267 LYAKYGDDEE
+267 LYAKYGDNEE
-277 AVRKAVEGMKGFSGG
+277 AVRKELEGMKGFSEGG
-292 ESGNDF
+292 NEFDNLVAAIGGQESG
-298 ENLLTSFGIQ
+298 
-308 ESDGNYNAK
+308 GNYNAK
-317 NARTGASG
+317 NGRTGASG
-325 KYQILPSNWPSWSQ
+325 KYQIMPDNWPSWSQ
-339 EAGLPAGAEM
+339 EAGLPAGAAM
-349 TPENQEKVARFKLK
+349 TPENQEIVARFKLK
-363 QYYDKYGAA
+363 QYYDKYGARGAAIAWYGGEGALKYSA
-372 GAAVAWYSGETN
+372 GAMN
-384 AQRWVSGKTTDV
+384 RKQ
-396 WGNTWDTPQHGNEPS
+396 GNGDEPS
-411 IKEYAESVTS
+411 INEYADSVLARMGT
-421 RAGNVHSTHNMSQ
+421 GHSTHNMSQ

-504 VTAIY
+504 VVAIY
-509 GPQGRSGSGGSGGR
+509 GPQGGSGGSSKGKLDDDAIGVLKDMLQ
-523 EGIAKLGSDGK
+523 EGKFASIDQ
-534 EAVISMLE
+534 
-542 AGRFKSK
+542 
-549 AEFLAFARSHGATN
+549 FLAYAANKGA
-563 SDMNTLDK
+563 
-571 SYDNWLSGAGE
+571 
-582 YAYDWDG
+582 
-589 LCKYAMGSSSNN
+589 SSAQRG
-601 KVKQGLKI
+601 KLEKI
-609 YGKQWVRT
+609 YKDWYSGTGEFAFDMEGLVQQVAGKNADALYKKKIQNYGRQWVRA
-617 YRAEHNGMN
+617 YRVKNHGMN
-626 PDESVLVDAMKQ
+626 PGETELLEALRNCV
-638 AITTRTFGTYVTKPG
+638 TTKVYGSYVTEKHS
-653 FLWDSTKTFSG
+653 FWFDSTEDIKA
-664 NDALLAKAG
+664 NDADLIARG
-673 IARAEKIADDWYHV
+673 IASVNKIGDDWYDV
-687 TYFDGS
+687 KWL
-693 DGNVNGGYLDEVM
+693 NGTSGKINGAYLAKLLK
-706 NGDY
+706 GDY

>member
-92 TAGAGASYTEQINKA
+92 TTGAGASYTEQINKA

-115 KLHSQKNQL
+115 KLHSKKNQL

-141 DQYEQKQKEAVTD
+141 DQYEQKQREAVTD

-221 TNEDYGTMRNLMDK
+221 TNEDYGTMRNIMDK

-254 KESSAFERNAAKD
+254 KESSAFERNTAKD

-277 AVRKAVEGMKGFSGG
+277 AVRKEVEGMKGFSGG
-292 ESGNDF
+292 GNEFDNLVAAIGGQESG
-298 ENLLTSFGIQ
+298 
-308 ESDGNYNAK
+308 GNYNAK
-317 NARTGASG
+317 NGRTGASG
-325 KYQILPSNWPSWSQ
+325 KYQIMPDNWPSWSQ

-349 TPENQEKVARFKLK
+349 TPENQEIVARFKLK
-363 QYYDKYGAA
+363 QYYDKYGAR
-372 GAAVAWYSGETN
+372 GAAIAWYGGEG
-384 AQRWVSGKTTDV
+384 ALKYSTDAMNRKQ
-396 WGNTWDTPQHGNEPS
+396 GNGDEPS
-411 IKEYAESVTS
+411 INEYADSVLARMGT
-421 RAGNVHSTHNMSQ
+421 GHSTHNMSQ
-434 DEQDRIM
+434 EEQDRII

-477 TSYSDAMA
+477 TSYSDAMS
-485 WATNQ
+485 WAAKQ

-504 VTAIY
+504 VKAIY
-509 GPQGRSGSGGSGGR
+509 GPQGRSGSGGNG
-523 EGIAKLGSDGK
+523 KLGSDGK
-534 EAVISMLE
+534 EMVISLLE
-542 AGRFKSK
+542 AGNFKSK
-549 AEFLAFARSHGATN
+549 AEFLAFARSHGASN
-563 SDMNTLDK
+563 SDMNSLDK
-571 SYDNWLSGAGE
+571 SYDNWLNGAGE

-589 LCKYAMGSSSNN
+589 LCKYAMGGSSNN
-601 KVKQGLKI
+601 KVKQGLKV
-609 YGKQWVRT
+609 YGKQWVRI
-617 YRAEHNGMN
+617 YRTEHNGMN

-638 AITTRTFGTYVTKPG
+638 AITTRTFGSYVTKPG

-664 NDALLAKAG
+664 SDALLAKAG

-693 DGNVNGGYLDEVM
+693 DGNVNGGYLDDVM

>member
-12 LGAGGGATVKVSSDL
+12 LGAGGGATVKVSSDI

-115 KLHSQKNQL
+115 KLHSKKNQL

-221 TNEDYGTMRNLMDK
+221 TNEDYSTMRNIMDK

-254 KESSAFERNAAKD
+254 KESSAFERNTAKD
-267 LYAKYGDDEE
+267 LYAKYGDNEE
-277 AVRKAVEGMKGFSGG
+277 AVRKALEGMKGFSEGG
-292 ESGNDF
+292 NEFDNLVAAIGGQESG
-298 ENLLTSFGIQ
+298 
-308 ESDGNYNAK
+308 GNYNAK
-317 NARTGASG
+317 NGRTGASG
-325 KYQILPSNWPSWSQ
+325 KYQIMPDNWPSWSQ

-349 TPENQEKVARFKLK
+349 TPENQEIVARFKLK
-363 QYYDKYGAA
+363 QYYDKYGAR
-372 GAAVAWYSGETN
+372 GAAIAWYGGEGALN
-384 AQRWVSGKTTDV
+384 YSADAMNRKQ
-396 WGNTWDTPQHGNEPS
+396 GNGDEPS
-411 IKEYAESVTS
+411 INEYADSVLARMGT
-421 RAGNVHSTHNMSQ
+421 GHSTHNMSQ

-441 KQYRTIKADHDRIET
+441 KQYRIIKADHDRIET

-485 WATNQ
+485 WATKQ

-509 GPQGRSGSGGSGGR
+509 GPQGRSGSSGSGGSSNGKLDDDAIGVLEDMLQ
-523 EGIAKLGSDGK
+523 EGKFASIDQ
-534 EAVISMLE
+534 
-542 AGRFKSK
+542 
-549 AEFLAFARSHGATN
+549 FLAYAANKGA
-563 SDMNTLDK
+563 
-571 SYDNWLSGAGE
+571 
-582 YAYDWDG
+582 
-589 LCKYAMGSSSNN
+589 SSAQRG
-601 KVKQGLKI
+601 KLEKI
-609 YGKQWVRT
+609 YKDWYSGTGEFAFDMEGLVQQVAGKNADALYKKKIQNYGRQWVRT
-617 YRAEHNGMN
+617 YRAQHGGNN
-626 PDESVLVDAMKQ
+626 PGETELLEALQNCVKTKVYGS
-638 AITTRTFGTYVTKPG
+638 YVTEKHS
-653 FLWDSTKTFSG
+653 FWFDSTEDIKAS
-664 NDALLAKAG
+664 DADLIARG
-673 IARAEKIADDWYHV
+673 IASVYKTGDDWYDV
-687 TYFDGS
+687 KWLDGTS
-693 DGNVNGGYLDEVM
+693 GKINGAYLAKLLK
-706 NGDY
+706 GDY

>member
-37 AAIAGAANK
+37 AAIAGAVNK
-46 WAVAVEAQQ
+46 WVVAVEAQQ

-115 KLHSQKNQL
+115 KLHSKKNQL

-221 TNEDYGTMRNLMDK
+221 TNEDYSTMRNIMDK

-254 KESSAFERNAAKD
+254 KESGAFERNTAKD
-267 LYAKYGDDEE
+267 LYAKYGDNEE
-277 AVRKAVEGMKGFSGG
+277 AVRKALEGMKGFSEGG
-292 ESGNDF
+292 NEFDNLVAAIGGQESG
-298 ENLLTSFGIQ
+298 
-308 ESDGNYNAK
+308 GNYNAK
-317 NARTGASG
+317 NGRTGASG
-325 KYQILPSNWPSWSQ
+325 KYQIMPDNWPSWSQ

-349 TPENQEKVARFKLK
+349 TPENQEIVARFKLK
-363 QYYDKYGAA
+363 QYYDKYGAR
-372 GAAVAWYSGETN
+372 GAAIAWYGGEGALN
-384 AQRWVSGKTTDV
+384 YSADAMNRKQ
-396 WGNTWDTPQHGNEPS
+396 GNGDEPS
-411 IKEYAESVTS
+411 INEYADSVLARMGT
-421 RAGNVHSTHNMSQ
+421 GHSTHNMSQ

-464 GIKSELFSMFNNG
+464 GIKNEIFAMFNNG

-563 SDMNTLDK
+563 SDMNSLDK

-589 LCKYAMGSSSNN
+589 LCKYVMGTSSND

-673 IARAEKIADDWYHV
+673 IARVEKIADDWYHV

>member
-115 KLHSQKNQL
+115 KLHSKKNQL

-221 TNEDYGTMRNLMDK
+221 TNEDYSTMRNIMDK
-235 YGSYLTANQRAAFE
+235 YGSYLTANQRATFE

-254 KESSAFERNAAKD
+254 KESSAFERNTAKD
-267 LYAKYGDDEE
+267 LYAKYGDNEE
-277 AVRKAVEGMKGFSGG
+277 AVRKELEGMKGFSEGG
-292 ESGNDF
+292 NEFDNLVAAIGGQESG
-298 ENLLTSFGIQ
+298 
-308 ESDGNYNAK
+308 GNYNAK
-317 NARTGASG
+317 NSRTGASG
-325 KYQILPSNWPSWSQ
+325 KYQIMPDNWPSWSQ
-339 EAGLPAGAEM
+339 EAGLPADAEM
-349 TPENQEKVARFKLK
+349 TPENQEIVARFKLK
-363 QYYDKYGAA
+363 QYYDKYGAR
-372 GAAVAWYSGETN
+372 GAAIAWYGGEGALKYSADAMN
-384 AQRWVSGKTTDV
+384 RKQ
-396 WGNTWDTPQHGNEPS
+396 GNGDEPS
-411 IKEYAESVTS
+411 INEYADSVLARMGT
-421 RAGNVHSTHNMSQ
+421 GHSTHNMSQ

-464 GIKSELFSMFNNG
+464 GIKNEIFVMFNNG

-509 GPQGRSGSGGSGGR
+509 GPQGRSGSSGSGGR

-563 SDMNTLDK
+563 SDMNSLDK

-589 LCKYAMGSSSNN
+589 LCKYAMGSSSND

-673 IARAEKIADDWYHV
+673 IARVEKIADDWYHV

>member
-12 LGAGGGATVKVSSDL
+12 LGTGGGATVKVSSDL

-221 TNEDYGTMRNLMDK
+221 TNEDYGTMRNIMDK

-254 KESSAFERNAAKD
+254 KESSAFERNTAKD

-277 AVRKAVEGMKGFSGG
+277 AVRKEVENMDAFSPEGG
-292 ESGNDF
+292 KVETQAEGTTWVRNSGVSLDGVKQQVTIGLYDIAKEFNT
-298 ENLLTSFGIQ
+298 LSGAQLIVTSGTDSTDIH
-308 ESDGNYNAK
+308 
-317 NARTGASG
+317 
-325 KYQILPSNWPSWSQ
+325 
-339 EAGLPAGAEM
+339 
-349 TPENQEKVARFKLK
+349 
-363 QYYDKYGAA
+363 AA
-372 GAAVAWYSGETN
+372 GEHSHGAGVKLDVAADWLENADNRKKFISYMQSKGIKVLDEYSNPSPNSTGGHLDLDFTDYKGGTVAHKHISLDG
-384 AQRWVSGKTTDV
+384 
-396 WGNTWDTPQHGNEPS
+396 
-411 IKEYAESVTS
+411 
-421 RAGNVHSTHNMSQ
+421 
-434 DEQDRIM
+434 QDRIM
-441 KQYRTIKADHDRIET
+441 KQYRIIKADHDRIET

-464 GIKSELFSMFNNG
+464 GIKNEIFAMFNNG
-477 TSYSDAMA
+477 TSYSEAMT

-504 VTAIY
+504 VVAIY
-509 GPQGRSGSGGSGGR
+509 GPQGRSGSSGSGSGSSNGKLDDDAIGVLEDMLQ
-523 EGIAKLGSDGK
+523 EGKFASIDQ
-534 EAVISMLE
+534 
-542 AGRFKSK
+542 
-549 AEFLAFARSHGATN
+549 FLAYAANKGA
-563 SDMNTLDK
+563 
-571 SYDNWLSGAGE
+571 
-582 YAYDWDG
+582 
-589 LCKYAMGSSSNN
+589 SSAQRG
-601 KVKQGLKI
+601 KLEKI
-609 YGKQWVRT
+609 YKDWYSGTGEFAFDMEGLVQQVAGKNADALYKKKIQNYGRQWVRT
-617 YRAEHNGMN
+617 YRAQHGGNN
-626 PDESVLVDAMKQ
+626 PGETELLEALQNCV
-638 AITTRTFGTYVTKPG
+638 TTKVYGSYVTEKHS
-653 FLWDSTKTFSG
+653 FWFDSTEDIKAS
-664 NDALLAKAG
+664 DADLIARG
-673 IARAEKIADDWYHV
+673 IASVTKTGDDWYDV
-687 TYFDGS
+687 KWLDGTS
-693 DGNVNGGYLDEVM
+693 GKINGAYLAKLLK
-706 NGDY
+706 GDY

>member
-1 MKIAGYQGSVN
+1 MKIAGYQDSVN

-115 KLHSQKNQL
+115 KLHSKKNQL

-221 TNEDYGTMRNLMDK
+221 TNEDYGTMRNIMDK

-254 KESSAFERNAAKD
+254 KESSAFERNTAKD
-267 LYAKYGDDEE
+267 LYAKYGDNEE
-277 AVRKAVEGMKGFSGG
+277 AVRKALEGMKGFSEGG
-292 ESGNDF
+292 NEFDNLVAAIGGQESG
-298 ENLLTSFGIQ
+298 
-308 ESDGNYNAK
+308 GNYNAK
-317 NARTGASG
+317 NSRTGASG
-325 KYQILPSNWPSWSQ
+325 KYQIMPDNWPSWSQ

-349 TPENQEKVARFKLK
+349 TPENQEIVARFKLK
-363 QYYDKYGAA
+363 QYYDKYGAR
-372 GAAVAWYSGETN
+372 GAAIAWYGGEGALKYSADAMN
-384 AQRWVSGKTTDV
+384 RKQ
-396 WGNTWDTPQHGNEPS
+396 GNGDEPS
-411 IKEYAESVTS
+411 INEYADSVLARMGT
-421 RAGNVHSTHNMSQ
+421 GHSTHNMSQ

-464 GIKSELFSMFNNG
+464 GIKNEIFAMFSNG

-509 GPQGRSGSGGSGGR
+509 GPQGRSGSSGSGGR
-523 EGIAKLGSDGK
+523 EAIAKLGSDGK

-563 SDMNTLDK
+563 SDMNSLDK

-589 LCKYAMGSSSNN
+589 LCKYVMGTSSNN

-609 YGKQWVRT
+609 FGKQWVRT

-638 AITTRTFGTYVTKPG
+638 AITTRTFGSYVTKPG

-673 IARAEKIADDWYHV
+673 IARVEKIADDWYHV

>member
-115 KLHSQKNQL
+115 KLHSKKNQL

-221 TNEDYGTMRNLMDK
+221 TNEDYSTMRNTMDK

-254 KESSAFERNAAKD
+254 KESNAFERNTAKD

-277 AVRKAVEGMKGFSGG
+277 AVRKEVENMDAFSPEGG
-292 ESGNDF
+292 KVETQAEGTTWVRNSGVSLDGVKQQVTIGLSDIAKEFNT
-298 ENLLTSFGIQ
+298 LSGAQLIVTSGTDSTDIH
-308 ESDGNYNAK
+308 
-317 NARTGASG
+317 
-325 KYQILPSNWPSWSQ
+325 
-339 EAGLPAGAEM
+339 
-349 TPENQEKVARFKLK
+349 
-363 QYYDKYGAA
+363 AA
-372 GAAVAWYSGETN
+372 GEHSHGAGVKLDVAADWLENADNRKKFISYMQSKGIKVLDEYSNPSPNSTGGHLDLDFTDYKGGTVAHKHISLDG
-384 AQRWVSGKTTDV
+384 
-396 WGNTWDTPQHGNEPS
+396 
-411 IKEYAESVTS
+411 
-421 RAGNVHSTHNMSQ
+421 
-434 DEQDRIM
+434 QDRIM

-504 VTAIY
+504 VEAIY
-509 GPQGRSGSGGSGGR
+509 GPQGRSGSSGSGGSSNGKLDNDAIDVLEDMLQ
-523 EGIAKLGSDGK
+523 EGKFASIDQ
-534 EAVISMLE
+534 
-542 AGRFKSK
+542 
-549 AEFLAFARSHGATN
+549 FLAYAANKGA
-563 SDMNTLDK
+563 
-571 SYDNWLSGAGE
+571 
-582 YAYDWDG
+582 
-589 LCKYAMGSSSNN
+589 SSAQRG
-601 KVKQGLKI
+601 KLEKI
-609 YGKQWVRT
+609 YKDWYSGTGEFAFDMEGLVQQVAGKNADALYKKKIQNYGRQWVRT
-617 YRAEHNGMN
+617 YRAQHGGNN
-626 PDESVLVDAMKQ
+626 PGETELLEALQNCVKTKVYGS
-638 AITTRTFGTYVTKPG
+638 YVTEKHS
-653 FLWDSTKTFSG
+653 FWFDSTEDIKAS
-664 NDALLAKAG
+664 DADLIARG
-673 IARAEKIADDWYHV
+673 IASVYKTGDDWYDV
-687 TYFDGS
+687 KWLDGTS
-693 DGNVNGGYLDEVM
+693 GKINGAYLAKLLKGE
-706 NGDY
+706 Y

>member
-12 LGAGGGATVKVSSDL
+12 LGAGSGATVKVSSDL

-92 TAGAGASYTEQINKA
+92 TAGASSSYTEQINKA

-115 KLHSQKNQL
+115 KLHSKKNQL

-221 TNEDYGTMRNLMDK
+221 TNEDYGTMRNIMDK

-254 KESSAFERNAAKD
+254 KESSAFERNTAKD

-277 AVRKAVEGMKGFSGG
+277 AVRKEVENMDAFLPEGGKVETQAEGTTWVRNSGVSLDG
-292 ESGNDF
+292 VKQQVTIGLSDIAKEFNTLSGAQ
-298 ENLLTSFGIQ
+298 LIVTSGTDSTDIH
-308 ESDGNYNAK
+308 
-317 NARTGASG
+317 
-325 KYQILPSNWPSWSQ
+325 
-339 EAGLPAGAEM
+339 
-349 TPENQEKVARFKLK
+349 
-363 QYYDKYGAA
+363 AA
-372 GAAVAWYSGETN
+372 GEHSHGAGVKLDVAADWLENADNRKKFISYMQSKGIKVLDEYSNPSPNSTG
-384 AQRWVSGKTTDV
+384 GHLDLDFTDYKGGTV
-396 WGNTWDTPQHGNEPS
+396 
-411 IKEYAESVTS
+411 
-421 RAGNVHSTHNMSQ
+421 VHKHISL

-441 KQYRTIKADHDRIET
+441 KQYRIIKADHDRIET

-464 GIKSELFSMFNNG
+464 GIKSEIFAMFGNG
-477 TSYSDAMA
+477 TSYSEAMA

-504 VTAIY
+504 VVAIY
-509 GPQGRSGSGGSGGR
+509 GPQGRSGSSGGGGR
-523 EGIAKLGSDGK
+523 EAIAKLGSDGK

-563 SDMNTLDK
+563 SDMNSLDK

-589 LCKYAMGSSSNN
+589 LCKYVMGTSSND

-638 AITTRTFGTYVTKPG
+638 AITTRTFGSYVTKPG

>member
-12 LGAGGGATVKVSSDL
+12 LGAGSGATVKVSSDL

-92 TAGAGASYTEQINKA
+92 TAGASSSYTEQINKA

-115 KLHSQKNQL
+115 KLHSKKNQL

-267 LYAKYGDDEE
+267 LYAKYGDNEE
-277 AVRKAVEGMKGFSGG
+277 AVRKEVENMDAFSPEGG
-292 ESGNDF
+292 KVEAQAEGTTWVRNSGVSLDGVKQQVTVGLSDIAKEFNT
-298 ENLLTSFGIQ
+298 LSGAQLIVTSGTDSTDIH
-308 ESDGNYNAK
+308 
-317 NARTGASG
+317 
-325 KYQILPSNWPSWSQ
+325 
-339 EAGLPAGAEM
+339 
-349 TPENQEKVARFKLK
+349 
-363 QYYDKYGAA
+363 AA
-372 GAAVAWYSGETN
+372 GEHSHGAGVKLDVAADWLENADNRKKFISYMQSKGIKVLDEYSNPSPNSTG
-384 AQRWVSGKTTDV
+384 GHLDLDFTDYKGGATAHRRV
-396 WGNTWDTPQHGNEPS
+396 
-411 IKEYAESVTS
+411 
-421 RAGNVHSTHNMSQ
+421 SQ

-464 GIKSELFSMFNNG
+464 GIKSEIFAMFGNG

-542 AGRFKSK
+542 AGGFKSK

>member
-46 WAVAVEAQQ
+46 WAAAVEAQQ

-92 TAGAGASYTEQINKA
+92 TAGASSSYTEQINKA

-115 KLHSQKNQL
+115 KLHSKKNQL

-178 QDEIIR
+178 QDEIVR

-221 TNEDYGTMRNLMDK
+221 TNEDYGTMRNIMDK

-254 KESSAFERNAAKD
+254 KESSAFERNTAKD

-277 AVRKAVEGMKGFSGG
+277 AVRKEVENMDAFSP
-292 ESGNDF
+292 ESGKVETQAEGTTWVRNSGVSLDGVKQQVTIGLSDIAKEF
-298 ENLLTSFGIQ
+298 NTLSGAQLIVTSGTDSTDIH
-308 ESDGNYNAK
+308 
-317 NARTGASG
+317 
-325 KYQILPSNWPSWSQ
+325 
-339 EAGLPAGAEM
+339 
-349 TPENQEKVARFKLK
+349 
-363 QYYDKYGAA
+363 AA
-372 GAAVAWYSGETN
+372 GEHSHGAGVKLDVAADWLENADNRKKFISYMQSKGIKVLDEYSNPSPNSTGGHLDLDFTDYKGGTVAHKHISLDG
-384 AQRWVSGKTTDV
+384 
-396 WGNTWDTPQHGNEPS
+396 
-411 IKEYAESVTS
+411 
-421 RAGNVHSTHNMSQ
+421 
-434 DEQDRIM
+434 QDRIM
-441 KQYRTIKADHDRIET
+441 KQYRIIKADHDRIET

-464 GIKSELFSMFNNG
+464 GIKSEIFAMFGNG
-477 TSYSDAMA
+477 TSYSEAMT
-485 WATNQ
+485 WATSQ

-509 GPQGRSGSGGSGGR
+509 GPQGRSGSGGSSNGKLDDDAIGVLEDMLQ
-523 EGIAKLGSDGK
+523 EGKFSSIDQ
-534 EAVISMLE
+534 
-542 AGRFKSK
+542 
-549 AEFLAFARSHGATN
+549 FLAYAANKGA
-563 SDMNTLDK
+563 
-571 SYDNWLSGAGE
+571 
-582 YAYDWDG
+582 
-589 LCKYAMGSSSNN
+589 SSAQRG
-601 KVKQGLKI
+601 KLEKI
-609 YGKQWVRT
+609 YKDWYSGTGEFAFDMEGLVQQVAGKNADALYKKKIQNYGRQWVRA
-617 YRAEHNGMN
+617 YRVKNHGMN
-626 PDESVLVDAMKQ
+626 PGETELLEALQNCV
-638 AITTRTFGTYVTKPG
+638 TTKVYGSYVTEKHS
-653 FLWDSTKTFSG
+653 FWFDSTEDIKAS
-664 NDALLAKAG
+664 DADLIARG
-673 IARAEKIADDWYHV
+673 IASVNKTGDDWYDV
-687 TYFDGS
+687 KWLDGTS
-693 DGNVNGGYLDEVM
+693 GKINGAYLAKLLK
-706 NGDY
+706 GDY

>member
-37 AAIAGAANK
+37 AAIAGAVNK

-115 KLHSQKNQL
+115 KLHRKKNQL

-221 TNEDYGTMRNLMDK
+221 TNEDYGTMRNIMDK

-254 KESSAFERNAAKD
+254 KESSAFERNTAKD
-267 LYAKYGDDEE
+267 LYVKYGENEE
-277 AVRKAVEGMKGFSGG
+277 AVRKELEGMKGFSEGG
-292 ESGNDF
+292 NEFDNLVAAIGGQESG
-298 ENLLTSFGIQ
+298 
-308 ESDGNYNAK
+308 GNYNAK
-317 NARTGASG
+317 NGRTGASG
-325 KYQILPSNWPSWSQ
+325 KYQIMPDNWPSWSQ

-349 TPENQEKVARFKLK
+349 TPENQEIVARFKLK
-363 QYYDKYGAA
+363 QYYDKYGAR
-372 GAAVAWYSGETN
+372 GAAIAWYGGEGALKYSADAMN
-384 AQRWVSGKTTDV
+384 RKQ
-396 WGNTWDTPQHGNEPS
+396 GNGDEPS
-411 IKEYAESVTS
+411 INEYADSVLARMGT
-421 RAGNVHSTHNMSQ
+421 GHSTHNMSQ

-464 GIKSELFSMFNNG
+464 GIKSELFIMFNNG

-485 WATNQ
+485 WAINQ

-509 GPQGRSGSGGSGGR
+509 GPQ
-523 EGIAKLGSDGK
+523 DGK
-534 EAVISMLE
+534 LDDDAIGVLEDMLQE
-542 AGRFKSK
+542 GKFASIDQ
-549 AEFLAFARSHGATN
+549 FLAYAANKGA
-563 SDMNTLDK
+563 
-571 SYDNWLSGAGE
+571 
-582 YAYDWDG
+582 
-589 LCKYAMGSSSNN
+589 SSAQRG
-601 KVKQGLKI
+601 KLEKI
-609 YGKQWVRT
+609 YKDWYSGTGEFAFDMEGLVQQVAGKNADALYKKKIQNYGRQWVRI
-617 YRAEHNGMN
+617 YRAQHGGNN
-626 PDESVLVDAMKQ
+626 PGETELLEALQNCVKTKVYGS
-638 AITTRTFGTYVTKPG
+638 YVTEKHS
-653 FLWDSTKTFSG
+653 FWFDSTEDIKAS
-664 NDALLAKAG
+664 DADLIARG
-673 IARAEKIADDWYHV
+673 IASVYKTGDDWYDV
-687 TYFDGS
+687 KWLDGTS
-693 DGNVNGGYLDEVM
+693 GKINGAYLAKLLK
-706 NGDY
+706 GDY

>member
-115 KLHSQKNQL
+115 KLHSKKNQL

-206 ANIGQVVASAVGASI
+206 ANIGQLVASAVGASI
-221 TNEDYGTMRNLMDK
+221 TNEDYSTMRNIMDK

-254 KESSAFERNAAKD
+254 KESGAFERNTAKD
-267 LYAKYGDDEE
+267 LYAKYGDNEE
-277 AVRKAVEGMKGFSGG
+277 AVRKALEGMKGFSEGG
-292 ESGNDF
+292 NEFDNLVAAIGGQESG
-298 ENLLTSFGIQ
+298 
-308 ESDGNYNAK
+308 GNYNAK
-317 NARTGASG
+317 NGRTGASG
-325 KYQILPSNWPSWSQ
+325 KYQIMPDNWPSWSQ

-349 TPENQEKVARFKLK
+349 TPENQEIVARFKLK
-363 QYYDKYGAA
+363 QYYDKYGAR
-372 GAAVAWYSGETN
+372 GAAIAWYGGEGALN
-384 AQRWVSGKTTDV
+384 YSADAMNRKQ
-396 WGNTWDTPQHGNEPS
+396 GNGDEPS
-411 IKEYAESVTS
+411 INEYADSVLARMGT
-421 RAGNVHSTHNMSQ
+421 GHSTHNMSQ

-464 GIKSELFSMFNNG
+464 GIKNEIFAMFNNG

-490 AGSDPDKYVTYRNA
+490 AGSDPDKYVTYRDA

-563 SDMNTLDK
+563 SDMNSLDK

-589 LCKYAMGSSSNN
+589 LCKYVMGTSSND

-638 AITTRTFGTYVTKPG
+638 AITTRIFGSYVTKPG

-664 NDALLAKAG
+664 SDALLAKAG

>member
-1 MKIAGYQGSVN
+1 MKIAGYQGGVN
-12 LGAGGGATVKVSSDL
+12 LGTGGGATVKVSSDL

-221 TNEDYGTMRNLMDK
+221 TNEDYGTMRNIMDK

-254 KESSAFERNAAKD
+254 KESSAFERNTAKD
-267 LYAKYGDDEE
+267 LYAKYGDNEE
-277 AVRKAVEGMKGFSGG
+277 AVRKELAGMKGFSEGG
-292 ESGNDF
+292 NEFDNLVAAIGGQESG
-298 ENLLTSFGIQ
+298 
-308 ESDGNYNAK
+308 GNYNAK
-317 NARTGASG
+317 NGRTGASG
-325 KYQILPSNWPSWSQ
+325 KYQIMPDNWPSWSQ
-339 EAGLPAGAEM
+339 EAGLPAGAAM
-349 TPENQEKVARFKLK
+349 TPENQEIVARFKLK
-363 QYYDKYGAA
+363 QYYDKYGAR
-372 GAAVAWYSGETN
+372 GAAIAWYGGEGALKYSADAMN
-384 AQRWVSGKTTDV
+384 RKQ
-396 WGNTWDTPQHGNEPS
+396 GNGDEPS
-411 IKEYAESVTS
+411 INEYADSVLARMGT
-421 RAGNVHSTHNMSQ
+421 GHSTHNMSQ

-464 GIKSELFSMFNNG
+464 GIKSNLFAMFNNG
-477 TSYSDAMA
+477 TSYSEAMA

-504 VTAIY
+504 VEAIY
-509 GPQGRSGSGGSGGR
+509 GPQGRSGSSGSGSGSSNGKLDDDAIGVLEDMLQ
-523 EGIAKLGSDGK
+523 EGKFASIDQ
-534 EAVISMLE
+534 
-542 AGRFKSK
+542 
-549 AEFLAFARSHGATN
+549 FLAYAANKGA
-563 SDMNTLDK
+563 
-571 SYDNWLSGAGE
+571 
-582 YAYDWDG
+582 
-589 LCKYAMGSSSNN
+589 SSAQRG
-601 KVKQGLKI
+601 KLEKI
-609 YGKQWVRT
+609 YKDWYSGTGEFAFDMEGLVQQVAGKNADALYKKKIQNYGRQWVRA
-617 YRAEHNGMN
+617 YRTKNHGMN
-626 PDESVLVDAMKQ
+626 PGETELLEALRNCV
-638 AITTRTFGTYVTKPG
+638 TTKVYGSYVTEKHS
-653 FLWDSTKTFSG
+653 FWFDSTEDIKAS
-664 NDALLAKAG
+664 DADLIARG
-673 IARAEKIADDWYHV
+673 IASVNKTGDDWYDV
-687 TYFDGS
+687 KWLDGTS
-693 DGNVNGGYLDEVM
+693 GKINGAYLAKLLK
-706 NGDY
+706 GDY

>member
-12 LGAGGGATVKVSSDL
+12 LGTGGGATVKVSSDL

-206 ANIGQVVASAVGASI
+206 ANIGQVVASAIGASI

-254 KESSAFERNAAKD
+254 KESSAFERNTAKD
-267 LYAKYGDDEE
+267 LYAKYGDNEE
-277 AVRKAVEGMKGFSGG
+277 AVRKELEGMKGFSEGG
-292 ESGNDF
+292 NEFDNLVAAIGGQESG
-298 ENLLTSFGIQ
+298 
-308 ESDGNYNAK
+308 GNYNAK
-317 NARTGASG
+317 NGRTGASG
-325 KYQILPSNWPSWSQ
+325 KYQIMPDNWPSWSQ

-363 QYYDKYGAA
+363 QYYDKYGARGAAIAWYGGEGALKYSA
-372 GAAVAWYSGETN
+372 GAMN
-384 AQRWVSGKTTDV
+384 RKQ
-396 WGNTWDTPQHGNEPS
+396 GNGDEPS
-411 IKEYAESVTS
+411 INEYADSVLARMGT
-421 RAGNVHSTHNMSQ
+421 GHSTHSMSQ

-464 GIKSELFSMFNNG
+464 GIKSEIFAMFGNG

>member
-27 NAYGSGGKGL
+27 NAYGSGGKGF

-115 KLHSQKNQL
+115 KLHSKKNQL

-221 TNEDYGTMRNLMDK
+221 TNEDYGTMRNIMDK

-254 KESSAFERNAAKD
+254 KESSAFERNTAKD
-267 LYAKYGDDEE
+267 LYAKYGDNEE
-277 AVRKAVEGMKGFSGG
+277 AVRKEVENMDAFSPEGG
-292 ESGNDF
+292 KVETQAEGTTWVRNSGVSLDGVKQQVTIGLSDIAKEF
-298 ENLLTSFGIQ
+298 KTLSGAQLIVTSGTDSTDIH
-308 ESDGNYNAK
+308 
-317 NARTGASG
+317 
-325 KYQILPSNWPSWSQ
+325 
-339 EAGLPAGAEM
+339 
-349 TPENQEKVARFKLK
+349 
-363 QYYDKYGAA
+363 AA
-372 GAAVAWYSGETN
+372 GEHSHGAGVKLDVAADWLENADNRKKFISYMQSKGIKVLDEYSNPSPNSTGGHLDLDFTDYKGGTVAHKHISLD
-384 AQRWVSGKTTDV
+384 A
-396 WGNTWDTPQHGNEPS
+396 
-411 IKEYAESVTS
+411 
-421 RAGNVHSTHNMSQ
+421 
-434 DEQDRIM
+434 QDRIM
-441 KQYRTIKADHDRIET
+441 KQYRIIKADHDRIET

-464 GIKSELFSMFNNG
+464 GIKSEIFSMFNKG

-509 GPQGRSGSGGSGGR
+509 GPQGRSGSSGSGGSSNGKLDDDAIGVLEDMLQ
-523 EGIAKLGSDGK
+523 EGKFASIDQ
-534 EAVISMLE
+534 
-542 AGRFKSK
+542 
-549 AEFLAFARSHGATN
+549 FLAYAANKGA
-563 SDMNTLDK
+563 
-571 SYDNWLSGAGE
+571 
-582 YAYDWDG
+582 
-589 LCKYAMGSSSNN
+589 SSAQRG
-601 KVKQGLKI
+601 KLEKI
-609 YGKQWVRT
+609 YNDWYNGTGEFAFDMEGLVQQVAGKNADALYKKKIQNYGRQWVRA
-617 YRAEHNGMN
+617 YRAKNHGMN
-626 PDESVLVDAMKQ
+626 PGETELLEALQNCV
-638 AITTRTFGTYVTKPG
+638 TTKVYGSYVTEKHS
-653 FLWDSTKTFSG
+653 FWFDSTEDIKAS
-664 NDALLAKAG
+664 DADLIARG
-673 IARAEKIADDWYHV
+673 IASVTKTGDDWYDV
-687 TYFDGS
+687 KWLDGTS
-693 DGNVNGGYLDEVM
+693 GKINGAYLAKLLK
-706 NGDY
+706 GDY

>member
-12 LGAGGGATVKVSSDL
+12 LGAGGGATVKVSSDI

-115 KLHSQKNQL
+115 KLHSKKNQL

-221 TNEDYGTMRNLMDK
+221 TNEDYGTMRNIMDK

-254 KESSAFERNAAKD
+254 KESSAFERNTAKD
-267 LYAKYGDDEE
+267 LYAKYGDNEE
-277 AVRKAVEGMKGFSGG
+277 AVRKALEGMKGFSEGG
-292 ESGNDF
+292 NEFDNLVAAIGGQESG
-298 ENLLTSFGIQ
+298 
-308 ESDGNYNAK
+308 GNYNAK
-317 NARTGASG
+317 NGRTGASG
-325 KYQILPSNWPSWSQ
+325 KYQIMPDNWPSWSQ

-349 TPENQEKVARFKLK
+349 TPENQEIVARFKLK
-363 QYYDKYGAA
+363 QYYDKYGAR
-372 GAAVAWYSGETN
+372 GAAIAWYGGEGALKYSADAMN
-384 AQRWVSGKTTDV
+384 RKQ
-396 WGNTWDTPQHGNEPS
+396 GNGDEPS
-411 IKEYAESVTS
+411 INEYADSVLARMGT
-421 RAGNVHSTHNMSQ
+421 GHSTHNMSQ

-485 WATNQ
+485 WATKQ

-509 GPQGRSGSGGSGGR
+509 GPQGRSGSSGSGGR
-523 EGIAKLGSDGK
+523 EAIAKLGSDGK

-563 SDMNTLDK
+563 SDMNSLDK

-589 LCKYAMGSSSNN
+589 LCKYVMGTSSND

-673 IARAEKIADDWYHV
+673 IARVEKIADDWYHV

>member
-12 LGAGGGATVKVSSDL
+12 LGTGGGATVKVSSDL
-27 NAYGSGGKGL
+27 NAYGDGGKGL

-46 WAVAVEAQQ
+46 WAIAVEAQQ

-178 QDEIIR
+178 QDEVIR

-254 KESSAFERNAAKD
+254 KESSAFERNTAKD
-267 LYAKYGDDEE
+267 LYAKYGDNEE
-277 AVRKAVEGMKGFSGG
+277 AVRKEVENMDAFSPEGG
-292 ESGNDF
+292 KVEAQAEGTTWVRNSGVSLDGVKQQVTVGLSDIAKEFNT
-298 ENLLTSFGIQ
+298 LSGAQLIVTSGTDSTDIH
-308 ESDGNYNAK
+308 
-317 NARTGASG
+317 
-325 KYQILPSNWPSWSQ
+325 
-339 EAGLPAGAEM
+339 
-349 TPENQEKVARFKLK
+349 
-363 QYYDKYGAA
+363 AA
-372 GAAVAWYSGETN
+372 GEHSHGAGVKLDVAADWLENADNRKKFISYMQSKGIKVLDEYSNPSPNSTG
-384 AQRWVSGKTTDV
+384 GHLDLDFTDYKGGATAHRRV
-396 WGNTWDTPQHGNEPS
+396 
-411 IKEYAESVTS
+411 
-421 RAGNVHSTHNMSQ
+421 SQ

-464 GIKSELFSMFNNG
+464 GIKSEIFAMFGNG
-477 TSYSDAMA
+477 TSYSEAMA
-485 WATNQ
+485 WAVKQ

-542 AGRFKSK
+542 AGGFKSK

-589 LCKYAMGSSSNN
+589 LCKYAMGGSSNN